1 MAKVREHKIAQING
15 DGIGNEVV
23 PEGIRVLDVAGE
35 RFGYKLAWT
44 PFPWSC
50 EHYHKTG
57 EMMPKNG
64 LEILK
69 GFEAIFLGAVGYPGV
84 PDHVS
89 LWGLLVPIRR
99 GFQQY
104 ANVRPVW
111 TMKGIESPLRKIEG
125 GKIDLLVVRENTEGE
140 YSNVG
145 GRMFEGTDREFC
157 VQESVFTR
165 RGVQNIMRYAFEQA
179 RKRERKHVTSVT
191 KSNGICITMPYW
203 DEVFRAVSKEYPDVK
218 TDQYHIDSLCATLVG
233 HPERFDVIVCSN
245 LFGDIVSDL
254 CPALAGSLGIAPSA
268 SLNPERE
275 FPSTFEPVHG
285 SAPDI
290 YGKNIANPIAQ
301 ILTGAMMIEH
311 LGYPEAARTI
321 EKAVEVVVAEG
332 KVLTRDLGGEAT
344 TQQVGKAVAELVK
357 SL

>member
-1 MAKVREHKIAQING
+1 MAKAREHKIAVIMG
-15 DGIGNEVV
+15 DGIGKEVV
-23 PEGIRVLDVAGE
+23 PEGMRVLDVAGE
-35 RFGYKLAWT
+35 RFGYRIAWT
-44 PFPWSC
+44 EYPWSC
-50 EHYHKTG
+50 EHFHKTG
-57 EMMPKNG
+57 EMMPKDG
-64 LEILK
+64 LETLK
-69 GFEAIFLGAVGYPGV
+69 AYEAIFLGAVGYPGV

-104 ANVRPVW
+104 ANVRPVR

-125 GKIDLLVVRENTEGE
+125 GNIDILVVRENTEGE

-145 GRMFEGTDREFC
+145 GRMFEGTEHEFV

-165 RGVQNIMRYAFEQA
+165 RGVENIMRYAFNQA

-203 DEVFRAVSKEYPDVK
+203 DEVFNRLAKDYPDVK
-218 TDQYHIDSLCATLVG
+218 ADQYHIDSLCATLVA
-233 HPERFDVIVCSN
+233 HPERFDVIVASN

-254 CPALAGSLGIAPSA
+254 VPALAGSLGVAPSA
-268 SLNPERE
+268 SLNPERV

-290 YGKNIANPIAQ
+290 YGKGIANPVGQ
-301 ILTGAMMIEH
+301 ILTGAMMIDH

-321 EKAVEVVVAEG
+321 EKAVEVAVG
-332 KVLTRDLGGEAT
+332 DRNIKTRDLGGEMST
-344 TQQVGKAVAELVK
+344 RRMGEVVAELVAT
-357 SL
+357 L

>member
-1 MAKVREHKIAQING
+1 MAKVREHKIAVING

-23 PEGIRVLDVAGE
+23 PEGMRVLDAAGE
-35 RFGYKLAWT
+35 RFGFKMAWT
-44 PFPWSC
+44 SFPWSC

-69 GFEAIFLGAVGYPGV
+69 AFEAIFLGAVGYPGV

-104 ANVRPVW
+104 ANVRPVK
-111 TMKGIESPLRKIEG
+111 TMKGIESPLRNIEG
-125 GKIDLLVVRENTEGE
+125 GKIDLYVVRENTEGE

-157 VQESVFTR
+157 VQESVFTK
-165 RGVQNIMRYAFEQA
+165 RGCENIMRYAFNLA
-179 RKRERKHVTSVT
+179 RKREKKLVTSVT

-203 DEVFRAVSKEYPDVK
+203 DEMFQSVSKEFPDVK
-218 TDQYHIDSLCATLVG
+218 TNHFHIDSLCATLVA
-233 HPERFDVIVCSN
+233 HPDRFDVIVCSN

-254 CPALAGSLGIAPSA
+254 APALAGSLGVAPSA
-268 SLNPERE
+268 SLNPERI

-290 YGKNIANPIAQ
+290 AGKGIANPIAQ
-301 ILTGAMMIEH
+301 ILTGAMMIDH
-311 LGYPEAARTI
+311 LGYPEAAKTI
-321 EKAVEVVVAEG
+321 EKAAEAVILD
-332 KVLTRDLGGEAT
+332 KKYRTRDLGGEAS
-344 TQQVGKAVAELVK
+344 TQQVGKAVAELVAT
-357 SL
+357 L

>member
-1 MAKVREHKIAQING
+1 MTKVREHKIALING

-35 RFGYKLAWT
+35 RFGYKIAWT

-104 ANVRPVW
+104 ANVRPVK
-111 TMKGIESPLRKIEG
+111 TLKGIDSPLRKIEG
-125 GKIDLLVVRENTEGE
+125 GKIDILVVRENTEGE

-145 GRMFEGTDREFC
+145 GRMFEGTEREFC

-165 RGVQNIMRYAFEQA
+165 RGVQNIMRYGFEQA

-203 DEVFRAVSKEYPDVK
+203 DEVFRAISKEYPDVK
-218 TDQYHIDSLCATLVG
+218 TDQYHIDSLCATLVA

-254 CPALAGSLGIAPSA
+254 CPGAGGKPRHRPVGQPEPGAGVPVDVRAGARLGA
-268 SLNPERE
+268 R
-275 FPSTFEPVHG
+275 HRRQG
-285 SAPDI
+285 
-290 YGKNIANPIAQ
+290 IANPIAQ

-311 LGYPEAARTI
+311 LGHPEAARTI

-332 KVLTRDLGGEAT
+332 KSRPGTSAARRRRSRWERR
-344 TQQVGKAVAELVK
+344 
-357 SL
+357 SPIW

>member
-1 MAKVREHKIAQING
+1 MAKAREHKIAVIMG
-15 DGIGNEVV
+15 DGIGKEVV
-23 PEGIRVLDVAGE
+23 PEGMRVLDVAGE
-35 RFGYKLAWT
+35 RFGYRIAWT
-44 PFPWSC
+44 EYPWSC

-57 EMMPKNG
+57 EMMPKDG
-64 LEILK
+64 LETLK
-69 GFEAIFLGAVGYPGV
+69 AYEAIFLGAVGYPGV

-104 ANVRPVW
+104 ANVRPVR

-125 GKIDLLVVRENTEGE
+125 GNIDILVVRENTEGE

-145 GRMFEGTDREFC
+145 GRMFEGTEHEFV

-165 RGVQNIMRYAFEQA
+165 RGVENIMRYAFNQA

-203 DEVFRAVSKEYPDVK
+203 DEVFNRLAKDYPDVK
-218 TDQYHIDSLCATLVG
+218 ADQYHIDSLCATLVA
-233 HPERFDVIVCSN
+233 HPERFDVIVASN
-245 LFGDIVSDL
+245 LFGDSVSDL
-254 CPALAGSLGIAPSA
+254 VPALAGSLGVAPSA
-268 SLNPERE
+268 SLNPERV

-290 YGKNIANPIAQ
+290 YGKGIANPVGQ
-301 ILTGAMMIEH
+301 ILTGAMMIDH

-321 EKAVEVVVAEG
+321 EKAVEVAVG
-332 KVLTRDLGGEAT
+332 DRNIKTRDLGGEMST
-344 TQQVGKAVAELVK
+344 RRMGEVVAELVAT
-357 SL
+357 L